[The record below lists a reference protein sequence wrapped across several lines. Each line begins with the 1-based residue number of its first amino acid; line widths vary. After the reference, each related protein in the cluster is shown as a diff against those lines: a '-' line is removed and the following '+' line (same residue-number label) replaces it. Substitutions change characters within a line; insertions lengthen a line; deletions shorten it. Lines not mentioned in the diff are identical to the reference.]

1 MSNKFQKQTAS
12 VAPDAEE
19 KPPVTESTE
28 VKEPV
33 IQEGAEITE
42 GTDQGGEP
50 ESSSPTA
57 EELAAQEEAKKLED
71 ERLAA
76 EQLAREEEE
85 RKQAQ
90 AEETARLEAEQAEA
104 KRLEEEQATQRRLA
118 EEQAEAKR
126 LADEKA
132 AAETAALN
140 AANSSVLTAG
150 VSTNALDGG
159 LPARA
164 VSFRERLFAYMK
176 EMAPGQAIDPVVGGR
191 QQASFYSLVLAAF
204 NDSDIKTFI
213 ACMEILKAAV
223 AANRANDQV
232 FSPRY
237 ALRFAANFAGG
248 SDAMKSWTYLW
259 TILHAV
265 TSTDAKQQMR
275 QIDWTV
281 ALGQLT
287 DEKRTRVQQYFS
299 ERS

>member
-1 MSNKFQKQTAS
+1 MSNKFPKTPAVSEQP
-12 VAPDAEE
+12 VEE

-28 VKEPV
+28 LQESLGGE
-33 IQEGAEITE
+33 QEGDAP
-42 GTDQGGEP
+42 D
-50 ESSSPTA
+50 SSTPTA
-57 EELAAQEEAKKLED
+57 EELAAKAEADKAEAD
-71 ERLAA
+71 RLAA
-76 EQLAREEEE
+76 EQAAREEEE
-85 RKQAQ
+85 RKRAE

-104 KRLEEEQATQRRLA
+104 KRLA
-118 EEQAEAKR
+118 EEQAETKR

-132 AAETAALN
+132 TADAAALN

-191 QQASFYSLVLAAF
+191 QQASFYNLVLAAF

>member
-1 MSNKFQKQTAS
+1 MSNKFPKTPAAS
-12 VAPDAEE
+12 EQPVEE
-19 KPPVTESTE
+19 KPPVTEGTE
-28 VKEPV
+28 L
-33 IQEGAEITE
+33 QESLGGEQE
-42 GTDQGGEP
+42 GGEP
-50 ESSSPTA
+50 ESSTPTA
-57 EELAAQEEAKKLED
+57 EELAAQAEAEKLEA

-76 EQLAREEEE
+76 EQAAREEEE
-85 RKQAQ
+85 RKQAE
-90 AEETARLEAEQAEA
+90 AVEAARLEAEQAEA
-104 KRLEEEQATQRRLA
+104 KRLA
-118 EEQAEAKR
+118 EEQAETKR

-132 AAETAALN
+132 AADAAALN

>member
-1 MSNKFQKQTAS
+1 MSNKFQKQA
-12 VAPDAEE
+12 APVAEE

-28 VKEPV
+28 VKEPIV
-33 IQEGAEITE
+33 QEGAAGTE
-42 GTDQGGEP
+42 NGEQGGEP

-104 KRLEEEQATQRRLA
+104 KRLEA
-118 EEQAEAKR
+118 EQAEAKR

-191 QQASFYSLVLAAF
+191 QQASFYGLVLSAF

-223 AANRANDQV
+223 ASNRANDQV

>member
-1 MSNKFQKQTAS
+1 MSNKFPKTPAVSEQP
-12 VAPDAEE
+12 VEE
-19 KPPVTESTE
+19 KLPVTEGIE
-28 VKEPV
+28 L
-33 IQEGAEITE
+33 QESLG
-42 GTDQGGEP
+42 GDQEGGEP
-50 ESSSPTA
+50 DPSSPTA
-57 EELAAQEEAKKLED
+57 EELAAKAEADKAEAD
-71 ERLAA
+71 RLAA
-76 EQLAREEEE
+76 EQAAREEEE
-85 RKQAQ
+85 RKQAE
-90 AEETARLEAEQAEA
+90 AVEAARLEAEQAEA
-104 KRLEEEQATQRRLA
+104 Q
-118 EEQAEAKR
+118 R

-132 AAETAALN
+132 AADAAALN

-159 LPARA
+159 LPVRA

-191 QQASFYSLVLAAF
+191 QQASFYNLVLAAF

>member
-1 MSNKFQKQTAS
+1 MSNKFQKQAAPA
-12 VAPDAEE
+12 APDAEE

-28 VKEPV
+28 VKEPIV
-33 IQEGAEITE
+33 QEGTE
-42 GTDQGGEP
+42 GTENGEQGGEP

-126 LADEKA
+126 LA
-132 AAETAALN
+132 ETAALN

-191 QQASFYSLVLAAF
+191 QQASFYGLVLSAF

-248 SDAMKSWTYLW
+248 SDAMRSWSYLW